1 MRTELNPPSENK
13 SWICPYWMYIHMKD
27 VMRTTKKN
35 ERFNWL
41 SLLNFNLS
49 IDIHF
54 LSFNQIY
61 SNIILFLLKD
71 EMTIIL

>member
-1 MRTELNPPSENK
+1 MPILNVYTHERCNANN
-13 SWICPYWMYIHMKD
+13 
-27 VMRTTKKN
+27 KKN